1 MGEMNSGQLVL
12 LIKFQSQE
20 KHHLLTHMQTE
31 AFRTVSLGFV
41 RDKTLDR
48 TCPMKLKYWDQ
59 LN

>member
-20 KHHLLTHMQTE
+20 KHHLLAHMQTE

-48 TCPMKLKYWDQ
+48 TCSMKLKY
-59 LN
+59 